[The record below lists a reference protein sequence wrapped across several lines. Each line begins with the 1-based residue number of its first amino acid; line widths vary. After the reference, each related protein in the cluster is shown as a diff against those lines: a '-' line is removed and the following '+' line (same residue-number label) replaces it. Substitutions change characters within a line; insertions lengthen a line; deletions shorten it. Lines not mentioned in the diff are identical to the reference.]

1 MDDGL
6 PEINDPSGRIEIT
19 EADLGPVAIPNP
31 PARSPVPPPPPQ
43 PLPRPPAPHAV
54 EGAPRQVSPAPAT
67 APRPVSPAPATAPR
81 PVSPAPATA
90 PRSVSAAPTA
100 TRPFAPLAEGGV
112 PDRDW
117 TEATRLMCAA
127 AYLEGTFAQNV
138 VDEIIHE
145 RHRAVQIPTGVDIAT
160 VAKHCLAACR
170 QKIVRDLLLT
180 ADLLLAIALFI
191 TKGSLSWLFFGFLLA
206 WAIVLW
212 DVWSATYLVVVRRLN
227 PQSFSSHTA
236 PVPSDPHL
244 ARRIDELARNQR
256 GNLTV
261 YSGFLPFSGA
271 GLDVGGWS
279 FLLDLRKGK
288 EDVFGDRSTANAP
301 IPGELYEG
309 VAQSLSAL
317 EMPNLEIR
325 DRLFV
330 SGSDVR
336 DDRRLMPDPLGPPPS
351 WVDPNVVGH
360 YMVSPTHQIRH
371 YRCIEIID
379 WRGELVVSLFLRFAI
394 SNERLFCEL
403 NKFVLVPLKE
413 ELHRL
418 NHFGGGVRPRH
429 VASMVFRSCIAT
441 PGLSFRAPQVV
452 VRPLIRI
459 LEQSSKAKDVA
470 KDPFFDYGAPETTL
484 DRVRSNKYRRYFQ
497 RLDKEMYDKVLERT
511 VLDSIV
517 EVLDQHGVNTAEIA
531 ERRATIINNGIMM
544 GHQSSLDAKN
554 IALGG
559 GRINIHIPRPGGGG
573 GGGGGGT
580 PPGQHQ
586 P

>member
-1 MDDGL
+1 
-6 PEINDPSGRIEIT
+6 
-19 EADLGPVAIPNP
+19 
-31 PARSPVPPPPPQ
+31 
-43 PLPRPPAPHAV
+43 
-54 EGAPRQVSPAPAT
+54 
-67 APRPVSPAPATAPR
+67 
-81 PVSPAPATA
+81 
-90 PRSVSAAPTA
+90 
-100 TRPFAPLAEGGV
+100 
-112 PDRDW
+112 
-117 TEATRLMCAA
+117 MCAA
-127 AYLEGTFAQNV
+127 AYLEGTFAQDV

-170 QKIVRDLLLT
+170 QKVVRDLLLT
-180 ADLLLAIALFI
+180 TDVLLTIVLFFA
-191 TKGSLSWLFFGFLLA
+191 KHSASWLLFGFLLA

-244 ARRIDELARNQR
+244 ARRIDELARDQR

-261 YSGFLPFSGA
+261 YSGFMPFSGA
-271 GLDVGGWS
+271 GLEVGGWS
-279 FLLDLRKGK
+279 FLLDLGKGK
-288 EDVFGDRSTANAP
+288 EDVFGDRSTAHTP

-309 VAQSLSAL
+309 VARSLGAL

-336 DDRRLMPDPLGPPPS
+336 EDRGLMPDLLGPPLS
-351 WVDPNVVGH
+351 WVDRNVVGH

-371 YRCIEIID
+371 YRCIEIVD

-418 NHFGGGVRPRH
+418 NHFGGGIRPRH
-429 VASMVFRSCIAT
+429 VLSMVVRSCIAT
-441 PGLSFRAPQVV
+441 PGLSFRAPKVV
-452 VRPLIRI
+452 FRPLSRS
-459 LEQSSKAKDVA
+459 LEQSNRAKDVA
-470 KDPFFDYGAPETTL
+470 KDPFFDYGAPVTAL
-484 DRVRSNKYRRYFQ
+484 DRVRSTKYRRYFQ

-517 EVLDQHGVNTAEIA
+517 EILDQHGVDTAEIA

-544 GHQSSLDAKN
+544 GRESTLNAKN

-559 GRINIHIPRPGGGG
+559 GRVNINLPRPGGGG
-573 GGGGGGT
+573 GD
-580 PPGQHQ
+580 
-586 P
+586 